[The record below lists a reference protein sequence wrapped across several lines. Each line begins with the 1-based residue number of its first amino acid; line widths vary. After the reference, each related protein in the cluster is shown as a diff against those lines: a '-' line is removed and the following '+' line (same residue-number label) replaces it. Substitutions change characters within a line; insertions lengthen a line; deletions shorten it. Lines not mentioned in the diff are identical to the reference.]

1 MSNEDFTA
9 DLTTLRFKAAGK
21 ASIFTALAIK
31 IRATQ
36 SKSYNVETSIQ
47 WGTILRFP
55 ASEEPQEEM
64 FLYLFDL

>member
-9 DLTTLRFKAAGK
+9 DLIMLCFNAAGI
-21 ASIFTALAIK
+21 ASTFIALV
-31 IRATQ
+31 
-36 SKSYNVETSIQ
+36 KSVEFEINYNVETSIK

-55 ASEEPQEEM
+55 AREEPHVEM